1 MQQLMKNRASLIIVH
16 RLSTIQ
22 DADHI
27 VVMEQGRVVEAG
39 EYEELLQKKGCY
51 YELYMTQFAGNQI

>member
-27 VVMEQGRVVEAG
+27 VVMDRGRVVEAG
-39 EYEELLQKKGCY
+39 EHEKLLQKKGRY